1 LSRETE
7 NILLFLVG
15 ISTAMIAV
23 TGDFMRYVKPSLLPW
38 LIATSAML
46 ISVALTTI
54 VRDIR
59 RRAAVDHH
67 GGHSH
72 RSGIV
77 WLLLVPILVLI
88 FAVPPALDARAAAPR
103 VVAVSAAVA
112 KRPFPPLPAGH
123 APTVSLPDVLMR
135 ATNDSSGTL
144 RNRLITITGFT
155 MKQDP
160 GTDLA
165 RIVILCCAADAQ
177 LARIHLSGP
186 GAKQAAAMPENT
198 WLSVEGTVMPQ
209 PSDATGLT
217 VPTLAASS
225 ATKIDQP
232 PNVYAY

>member
-1 LSRETE
+1 MSRETE

-15 ISTAMIAV
+15 ISTAMVAV

-38 LIATSAML
+38 LIATAAVL
-46 ISVALTTI
+46 ISVALTAI

-88 FAVPPALDARAAAPR
+88 FAVPPALDARAATPR

-123 APTVSLPDVLMR
+123 APMVSLPDVLMR

-144 RNRLITITGFT
+144 QNRLITITGFT
-155 MKQDP
+155 MKQEP

-186 GAKQAAAMPENT
+186 GAKQAAAMPDNT

-209 PSDATGLT
+209 PPDATGLT
-217 VPTLAASS
+217 VPALAVSN
-225 ATKIDQP
+225 ATKIDRP

>member
-1 LSRETE
+1 MSRETE

-15 ISTAMIAV
+15 ISTAMVAV

-38 LIATSAML
+38 LITTAAVL
-46 ISVALTTI
+46 ISIAVTAI

-59 RRAAVDHH
+59 QRAAVDHH

-88 FAVPPALDARAAAPR
+88 FAVPPALGARAAAPR
-103 VVAVSAAVA
+103 VVAVSATVA
-112 KRPFPPLPAGH
+112 KHPFPPLPAGR
-123 APTVSLPDVLMR
+123 APTVSLPDALMR
-135 ATNDSSGTL
+135 ATSDSSASL
-144 RNRLITITGFT
+144 QNRLITVTGFT
-155 MKQDP
+155 MKHDS

-186 GAKQAAAMPENT
+186 GARQAAAMPDNT
-198 WLSVEGTVMPQ
+198 WLSVEGTVLPQ
-209 PSDATGLT
+209 PPDATGLT
-217 VPTLAASS
+217 VPILAASR
-225 ATKIDQP
+225 ATKIERP
-232 PNVYAY
+232 TNVYAY

>member
-1 LSRETE
+1 MSRETE

-15 ISTAMIAV
+15 ISTAIVAV

-38 LIATSAML
+38 LIATAAVL
-46 ISVALTTI
+46 IGVALTAI
-54 VRDIR
+54 VHDIR
-59 RRAAVDHH
+59 QRAAVDHH

-103 VVAVSAAVA
+103 VVTVSAAVA
-112 KRPFPPLPAGH
+112 KRPFPRLPAGR
-123 APTVSLPDVLMR
+123 APAVSLPDVLMR
-135 ATNDSSGTL
+135 ATSDSSGTL
-144 RNRLITITGFT
+144 QNRLITITGFT
-155 MKQDP
+155 MKQNP

-177 LARIHLSGP
+177 LARIHLGGP
-186 GAKQAAAMPENT
+186 GARQAAAMPDNT

-209 PSDATGLT
+209 PPDATGLT
-217 VPTLAASS
+217 VPILAVST
-225 ATKIDQP
+225 ATKIDRP
-232 PNVYAY
+232 TNVYTY